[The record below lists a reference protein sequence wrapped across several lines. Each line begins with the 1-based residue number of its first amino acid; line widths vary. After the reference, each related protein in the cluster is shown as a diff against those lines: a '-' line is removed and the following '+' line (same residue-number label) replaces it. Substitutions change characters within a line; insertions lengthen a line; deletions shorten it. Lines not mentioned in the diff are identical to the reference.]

1 MEIRDTISRTKQ
13 GGNKM
18 ENNKKSSTPVLKGF
32 TWLIAILSALLVIE
46 SLLSLA
52 GWMQP
57 VIGQGLDKI
66 LTNMAQLFSYAAVL
80 LIVVRL
86 IWNGASKVNI
96 PFLQWLRSLW
106 KFFRQRHVFFGW
118 IVAAAGTA
126 HSLYFLIFLP
136 RNMNGVVSGLLALA
150 VMAVLVLLGYVVDNK
165 ARSSK
170 LIKNIHRV
178 LGILFIASIL
188 FHTATLHGG
197 QHPRG
202 NPVSIT
208 K

>member
-1 MEIRDTISRTKQ
+1 MASK
-13 GGNKM
+13 
-18 ENNKKSSTPVLKGF
+18 KKSNTPVLKGF
-32 TWLIAILSALLVIE
+32 TWLIAILSVLLVIE
-46 SLLSLA
+46 SLLSKA

-66 LTNMAQLFSYAAVL
+66 LTKMAEIFSFAAVL
-80 LIVVRL
+80 LIVARL
-86 IWNGASKVNI
+86 IWNGARKINI

-150 VMAVLVLLGYVVDNK
+150 VMAVLVFLGYVVENK
-165 ARSSK
+165 ARTNK
-170 LIKNIHRV
+170 LIKNIHMI

-188 FHTATLHGG
+188 FHTSTLHDEGNGRGG
-197 QHPRG
+197 HLRG
-202 NPVSIT
+202 NPVST

>member
-1 MEIRDTISRTKQ
+1 MA
-13 GGNKM
+13 
-18 ENNKKSSTPVLKGF
+18 NKKKSNTPVLKGF
-32 TWLIAILSALLVIE
+32 TWLIVILSALLVIE

-57 VIGQGLDKI
+57 VLGQGLDKI
-66 LTNMAQLFSYAAVL
+66 LTNIAQLFSYAAVL
-80 LIVVRL
+80 LIVARL

-96 PFLQWLRSLW
+96 PFLQWSRSLW
-106 KFFRQRHVFFGW
+106 KLFRQRHVFFGW
-118 IVAAAGTA
+118 IVFASGAA

-165 ARSSK
+165 ARTNK
-170 LIKNIHRV
+170 LIKNIHMV

-188 FHTATLHGG
+188 FHTATLHDGERKRG
-197 QHPRG
+197 EHP
-202 NPVSIT
+202 NYSKEDT
-208 K
+208 LTLK